1 MEDRAPAHRRIVEA
15 GGWGQRTYTDLPE
28 DVSEREELANSL
40 TGAVG
45 LLGSFIALVVLVR
58 HPTPSLAVGLSAV
71 VYGLT
76 LIASYAA
83 TTIYHSTTDPTRK
96 ARWRLLDHCAVYL
109 LIAGSYT
116 PLAVAGVGGRLGW
129 SVLVL
134 VWLLATFGIV
144 FKLTFRFRFP
154 GTSVAIYIVMG
165 WLGVLLI
172 GDIVEAVGTGGVLL
186 IAAGGL
192 SYTLGTV
199 FFGAKR
205 IPYHH
210 AVWHLLVIA
219 GSVLH
224 YKAIVDHVLVAAA

>member
-1 MEDRAPAHRRIVEA
+1 
-15 GGWGQRTYTDLPE
+15 
-28 DVSEREELANSL
+28 
-40 TGAVG
+40 
-45 LLGSFIALVVLVR
+45 
-58 HPTPSLAVGLSAV
+58 
-71 VYGLT
+71 
-76 LIASYAA
+76 
-83 TTIYHSTTDPTRK
+83 
-96 ARWRLLDHCAVYL
+96 
-109 LIAGSYT
+109 
-116 PLAVAGVGGRLGW
+116 
-129 SVLVL
+129 LVL

-172 GDIVEAVGTGGVLL
+172 GDIVDAVGTGGVLL